1 MPKDTEERE
10 DKPRFQI
17 VDRRVLTEEDR
28 KGTSADVT
36 AQDVSAKNVSAKDV
50 SAQDVSA
57 NAQSAPLIEV
67 PGQARPQ
74 SQDRPK
80 LEIVGGTGT
89 AGESAIG
96 SSSLRE
102 APGQAVSAPS
112 AQGDAADASET
123 IASDMG
129 DLEDEAPMS
138 DEEVDQMRA
147 QLEAEQFA
155 ALEQEVGRPL
165 TEAEKDQVRQMMER
179 QAQSMSKL
187 EVAPIL
193 LQTISELPRY
203 AAVHLGLIANPYTGL
218 VARNDSEARLAIE
231 AFEALYDTIK
241 TKVDP
246 RAASELN
253 RVLTDLKANYTR
265 VSGAT
270 IGPKAGPR
278 IIR

>member
-1 MPKDTEERE
+1 MPKDTEQE

-17 VDRRVLTEEDR
+17 VDRRVLTEQDR
-28 KGTSADVT
+28 KGTSDV
-36 AQDVSAKNVSAKDV
+36 A
-50 SAQDVSA
+50 A
-57 NAQSAPLIEV
+57 NSQASDSLIEV
-67 PGQARPQ
+67 PGQAKPA
-74 SQDRPK
+74 SEDRPK
-80 LEIVGGTGT
+80 LEIVGGGNSESQ
-89 AGESAIG
+89 GESALG
-96 SSSLRE
+96 SSSLDE
-102 APGQAVSAPS
+102 QPGQAVSAPS
-112 AQGDAADASET
+112 ARGDAADATET
-123 IASDMG
+123 VPGDMG
-129 DLEDEAPMS
+129 TDEGEDEAPMS

-218 VARNDSEARLAIE
+218 VARNDGEARLAIE

-265 VSGAT
+265 ISGAT